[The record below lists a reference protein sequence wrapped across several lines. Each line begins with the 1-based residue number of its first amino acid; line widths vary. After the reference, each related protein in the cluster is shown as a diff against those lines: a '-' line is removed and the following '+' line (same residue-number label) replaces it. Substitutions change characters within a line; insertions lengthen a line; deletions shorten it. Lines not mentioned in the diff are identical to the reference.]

1 MASKEEKTY
10 HEKSMSFARQ
20 NAAKKFEPIDV
31 SEFPEVLR
39 PAVGELDLD
48 GDGKIQPSEILQ
60 ALVLREDVIAKGE
73 KKNQS
78 LKLAVIALSIALLIM
93 LAGNFGLTAAVVYMT
108 KDTEVNANV
117 LTDIHGTPLAT
128 ASTDMTIASDKMT
141 GATAL
146 VSKAT
151 NEAVSVHAIDEETSA
166 QVSYDMPLGELQEM
180 RHLGY
185 ASGVNDFQVAVNGF
199 ARNKTVLQL
208 FTVEG
213 DLLLC
218 VSTPSLTTPLP
229 ARWTFS
235 RLAPLWM
242 LCIKPQARQDLTMS
256 FCVHPPRHR
265 SGSQTPQR
273 TTRAAN
279 SPV

>member
-1 MASKEEKTY
+1 MLQRLLLTLSFATRWANLIEPGRCESVSMASKEEKTY
-10 HEKSMSFARQ
+10 QEKSVSFARQ

-78 LKLAVIALSIALLIM
+78 LKLAIIALSIALLIM

-151 NEAVSVHAIDEETSA
+151 NEAVSVHAIDEETSV

-235 RLAPLWM
+235 RHAPL
-242 LCIKPQARQDLTMS
+242 
-256 FCVHPPRHR
+256 
-265 SGSQTPQR
+265 
-273 TTRAAN
+273 
-279 SPV
+279 